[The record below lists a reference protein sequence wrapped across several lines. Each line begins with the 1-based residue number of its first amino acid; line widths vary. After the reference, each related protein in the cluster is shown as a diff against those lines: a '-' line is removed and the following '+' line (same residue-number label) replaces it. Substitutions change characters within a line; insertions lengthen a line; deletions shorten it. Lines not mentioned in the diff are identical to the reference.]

1 MRTYVGKEYGRY
13 VILHLG
19 KGEKVLESIRQEITR
34 LNIRT
39 GFVAS
44 GIGSAR
50 KIVYHR
56 IATLENTPTDEF
68 ITVEKPIE
76 IGSIQGLIIDGEPH
90 LHIMCSSKDE
100 SFAGHLEPGSE
111 IQYLA
116 EITILE
122 LTDSDLVRRLD
133 EYKVSYIDK
142 R

>member
-1 MRTYVGKEYGRY
+1 MRTYVGNEYGRY
-13 VILHLG
+13 VIVHLG
-19 KGEKVLESIRQEITR
+19 KGEKVLESIQQEITR
-34 LNIRT
+34 LHIKN

-56 IATLENTPTDEF
+56 IATLENMPTNEF
-68 ITVEKPIE
+68 ITMEGPIE
-76 IGSIQGLIIDGEPH
+76 IGGIQGLIIDGEPH
-90 LHIMCSSKDE
+90 LHIICSSKDD
-100 SFAGHLEPGSE
+100 SFAGHLEPGCE

-122 LTDSDLVRRLD
+122 LMDADLVRRLD
-133 EYKVSYIDK
+133 EYKISYIDK